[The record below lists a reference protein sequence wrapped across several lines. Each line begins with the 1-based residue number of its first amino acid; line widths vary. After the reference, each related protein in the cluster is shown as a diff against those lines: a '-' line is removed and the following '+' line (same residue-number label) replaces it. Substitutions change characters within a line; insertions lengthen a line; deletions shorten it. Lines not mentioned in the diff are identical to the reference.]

1 MVTTLTYTFSSLTLT
16 PSPLN
21 FGIFLNQ
28 VCSAAVKVVARGY
41 EAMLV
46 CFFYIYMYFMLMQI
60 KVVFSLKTYVLTT
73 LYVPRRA
80 DDRKLCMMV
89 SMT

>member
-41 EAMLV
+41 EAVLV
-46 CFFYIYMYFMLMQI
+46 CFFYIYIFHAYADKSRFLLKNVRSYYFI
-60 KVVFSLKTYVLTT
+60 CSAAC
-73 LYVPRRA
+73 R
-80 DDRKLCMMV
+80 
-89 SMT
+89 